1 MSEVVDQAIPD
12 STEGVSVL
20 EGVTGAEGINENPN
34 PSTPTEGQWFD
45 GMSKEEI
52 GHIQNKGWETPA
64 DMYKSYAELEKFRGV
79 PEDQLIKKPKEGES
93 WDEVYS
99 ALGRPESPEAY
110 VYNAPE
116 GTEVSLI
123 IEDIQKAAFDAGMSS
138 AGFTQLTDAYNE
150 AVAREQQAMAE
161 QKEIERGN
169 QIEDARQ
176 KYGKDL
182 DTVVAT
188 ADATAVAMGWSQD
201 VADTIRE
208 AMGVTGMLD
217 FMSKIADA
225 VGEDTVNTSA
235 IKSQYGKTREQML
248 AEKESIME
256 SIKADPA
263 RMDAWSKGV
272 GEDYLALRKL
282 NESLFG

>member
-1 MSEVVDQAIPD
+1 MSEVVEQSMPS

-20 EGVTGAEGINENPN
+20 EGVAGAESVNENPN

-45 GMSKEEI
+45 GMSEEQI
-52 GHIQNKGWETPA
+52 GFIQNKGVKSPT
-64 DMYKSYAELEKFRGV
+64 DLLNMYTELEKFRGV

-99 ALGRPESPEAY
+99 ALGRPESPESY
-110 VYNAPE
+110 VYNTPE
-116 GTEVSLI
+116 GTEASPI
-123 IEDIQKAAFDAGMSS
+123 IGDIQKAAFDAGMSS

-150 AVAREQQAMAE
+150 AVAREQQAMEE

-188 ADATAVAMGWSQD
+188 ADATAIAMGWSQD

-248 AEKESIME
+248 AEKESVME
-256 SIKADPA
+256 AIKGDPQRLEA
-263 RMDAWSKGV
+263 YNKGV

>member
-1 MSEVVDQAIPD
+1 MSEEVVDGSVNVLD
-12 STEGVSVL
+12 GVEG
-20 EGVTGAEGINENPN
+20 ADDINANAN

-45 GMSKEEI
+45 GLSEQEI

-99 ALGRPESPEAY
+99 ALGRPESAEDY

-116 GTEVSLI
+116 GVEVSPI
-123 IEDIQKAAFDAGMSS
+123 IEDIQKAAFEAGLSS
-138 AGFTQLTDAYNE
+138 AGFTKLTDAYNE
-150 AVAREQQAMAE
+150 AVAREQQAAAE
-161 QKEIERGN
+161 AQELARQS
-169 QIEDARQ
+169 QIQDARD

-188 ADATAVAMGWSQD
+188 ADATAMAMGWSQD
-201 VADTIRE
+201 VADTIRN
-208 AMGVTGMLD
+208 AMGVVGMLD

-256 SIKADPA
+256 AIKGDPQRLA
-263 RMDAWSKGV
+263 SYNNGV